1 MIPFKPIEL
10 EDKATVQRYT
20 LKSKRRNCDL
30 SFSNLYSWR
39 FLYRTEIAELN
50 GFLLFRFY
58 ADDELAYMMP
68 VGEGDI
74 HKVIEALMEDARN
87 KGARFRLLGVCSSMR
102 AELETAFPER
112 FTFTADRDYF
122 DYVYLRSDL
131 ATLRGKKFQAKRNHI
146 NRFKASYSDYEYKE
160 LTPELVPECLRLE
173 SEWCKANDCAENE
186 ALIAERRSM
195 TDALK
200 HIGELDLQ
208 GGVLHVGGKIVAFTF
223 GAPINNETFD
233 TCVEKANTDIEGAYA
248 MINYEF
254 AGHIPEQYI
263 YINREEDLGL
273 EGLRKAKLSYCPET
287 LLEKYIVE
295 LQ

>member
-122 DYVYLRSDL
+122 DYVYLPVSYTHL
-131 ATLRGKKFQAKRNHI
+131 TLPTNSR
-146 NRFKASYSDYEYKE
+146 
-160 LTPELVPECLRLE
+160 V
-173 SEWCKANDCAENE
+173 
-186 ALIAERRSM
+186 
-195 TDALK
+195 
-200 HIGELDLQ
+200 
-208 GGVLHVGGKIVAFTF
+208 
-223 GAPINNETFD
+223 
-233 TCVEKANTDIEGAYA
+233 
-248 MINYEF
+248 
-254 AGHIPEQYI
+254 
-263 YINREEDLGL
+263 
-273 EGLRKAKLSYCPET
+273 
-287 LLEKYIVE
+287 
-295 LQ
+295 